1 MSAKQLRKD
10 IETLKRAI
18 QPKERDSSIHLL
30 MKSYDFLT
38 KGKLKE
44 AEKLWNL
51 YKKKY
56 PDWDSDPIPEKY
68 KAAIKKSA
76 RRNLRLEDDIT

>member
-18 QPKERDSSIHLL
+18 KPKETDSSIHLL
-30 MKSYDFLT
+30 MKAYDFLT
-38 KGKLKE
+38 KGKLRE

-51 YKKKY
+51 YKEKY
-56 PDWDSDPIPEKY
+56 PDDDPIPEKY
-68 KAAIKKSA
+68 KAAIEKAA